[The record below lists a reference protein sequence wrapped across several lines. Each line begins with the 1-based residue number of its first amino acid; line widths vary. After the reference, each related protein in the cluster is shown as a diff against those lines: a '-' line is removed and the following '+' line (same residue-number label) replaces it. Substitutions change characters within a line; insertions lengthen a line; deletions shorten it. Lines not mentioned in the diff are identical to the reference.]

1 LRAREEGRFKTTSK
15 NSKTERRNKVMIKEA
30 IAKVVRGIDLTET
43 EMEKTMDEVMTG
55 TATPAQI
62 GAFVTA
68 LRLKGETVD
77 EITGAAKS
85 MRARALKIHL
95 NNHLVNVDRDEINV
109 EDETILDTCGTG
121 GDTTNTF
128 NVSTACAFVAAG
140 AGVNVAKHGNRA
152 VSSRCGSADVIE
164 NLGVKL
170 DLTSSDVERCI
181 KEIGIGFLYAPLFHG
196 AMKYAAGPRQEI
208 GIRTIF
214 NLLGPLTNPAGAS
227 VQVIGVY
234 EPTLTEKIAYVLKRL
249 GSKETFVVCGEGTL
263 DEISICGST
272 RISQLKNGEVKT
284 FDLTPEEVGL
294 ERTSPEAIK
303 GGNAIENAEIIR
315 QILDGQKGARRDI
328 VLLNAGAAFVVVGL
342 DRDFKEGIE
351 RAKDSI
357 DSGQAKEKLKQLV
370 AFTQQCRPF
379 IRSEL

>member
-1 LRAREEGRFKTTSK
+1 
-15 NSKTERRNKVMIKEA
+15 MIKEA
-30 IAKVVRGIDLTET
+30 IAKVVKGIDLTET
-43 EMEKTMDEVMTG
+43 EMEKAMDEVMSG

-62 GAFVTA
+62 GALATA

-77 EITGAAKS
+77 EITGAARS
-85 MRARALKIHL
+85 MRARAVKICL

-234 EPTLTEKIAYVLKRL
+234 EPVLTEKIAYVLKKL
-249 GSKETFVVCGEGTL
+249 GSKETLVVCGEGTL
-263 DEISICGST
+263 DEISICGPT
-272 RISQLKNGEVKT
+272 RVSQLKSGEVRT

-294 ERTSPEAIK
+294 KRTPPEAIK

-315 QILDGQKGARRDI
+315 QILDGQEGARRDI
-328 VLLNAGAAFVVVGL
+328 VLLNAGAAFVVSGL
-342 DRDFKEGIE
+342 DRDFREGIE

-357 DSGQAKEKLKQLV
+357 DSGRAKEKLKQLV

-379 IRSEL
+379 VRSEL

>member
-164 NLGVKL
+164 NLGIKL

-263 DEISICGST
+263 DEISICGTT